1 MKKPLQISE
10 KLKLIFVFLVQV
22 QAQRC
27 LPQLW
32 WNQLQLPPQV

>member
-10 KLKLIFVFLVQV
+10 KLIFVFLVQV